1 MVVQVMELEEQKAT
15 VLAVKKYIEYKERK
29 QKELDQLQQQKAR
42 RKVQLETRKYWE
54 MMKESD
60 FNFVYRSARMS
71 AKTK

>member
-42 RKVQLETRKYWE
+42 RKVQLETRKYW
-54 MMKESD
+54 
-60 FNFVYRSARMS
+60 R
-71 AKTK
+71 